1 MKPVC
6 VLIFSLLLIGCGS
19 FPNSASN
26 SGGGSSNPSPTPQA
40 LQAGQWEFMFPLT
53 GNPDV
58 GYMEANLQVS
68 NGNIGVASLNGV
80 PAASGYS
87 PYFSASVPPQDWGT
101 VTGGGFPNGYVL
113 CGGPGSAGPDG
124 QYLTGT
130 IASNT
135 FQGYMATSTVQ
146 YATLSAPMPASGSTV
161 TYLSGNWSYTGT
173 AIDYSLWLCQ
183 NASDSSGTFTAQY
196 INPLNGTYTG
206 TFKTSQGGTDVV
218 AFVATQ
224 NGFSVSGSGTASPAT
239 LGSFTVT
246 GATVEGAVMWGTGIS
261 SNTNVLPFKIYAHI
275 QPSGSSFDIVM
286 IYAIGGGSGDNAEWG
301 TLTKN

>member
-1 MKPVC
+1 MKPVR
-6 VLIFSLLLIGCGS
+6 VLIFSLLLIGCGGS
-19 FPNSASN
+19 SSSSTSGSN
-26 SGGGSSNPSPTPQA
+26 SGGGSTPQV
-40 LQAGQWEFMFPLT
+40 LEAGQWEFMFPLT

-68 NGNIGVASLNGV
+68 NGNIGVASVNGV

-87 PYFSASVPPQDWGT
+87 PYFSASVPPQNWGI
-101 VTGGGFPNGYVL
+101 VVGGGFPNGYVL

-130 IASNT
+130 ITSNT
-135 FQGYMATSTVQ
+135 FQGYMATPTVQ
-146 YATLSAPMPASGSTV
+146 YASLTAPMPASGSTV

-173 AIDYSLWLCQ
+173 ATDYSLWLCQ

-196 INPLNGTYTG
+196 ISPLNGTYTG
-206 TFKTSQGGTDVV
+206 TLKTSQGGTDVV
-218 AFVATQ
+218 TFVATQ
-224 NGFSVSGSGTASPAT
+224 NGFSVSGTGTASPAT

-246 GATVEGAVMWGTGIS
+246 GATVVGAVMWGTGIS
-261 SNTNVLPFKIYAHI
+261 SNPNVLPLKIGAHI
-275 QPSGSSFDIVM
+275 QPSGSSFDIVV
-286 IYAIGGGSGDNAEWG
+286 IYSVGGGSGENAEWG